1 MANKSGTTGYVMVG
15 STPYAFGKWKS
26 GMKGGAPKTT
36 NFTTGGF
43 QTVVPGVVES
53 TITLSGPWN
62 VGSMPLAIN
71 GVYVF
76 HLGLDTG
83 VELVVTAQVSGIE
96 PENDVEGTPSVSVTA
111 TSTGSFTAAII

>member
-1 MANKSGTTGYVMVG
+1 MPNKSGVTGYVAVG
-15 STPYAFGKWKS
+15 AAIYPFGKWKS
-26 GMKGGAPKTT
+26 AMKGGTPKTT
-36 NFTTGGF
+36 NFTTGGY

-76 HLGLDTG
+76 HLGVDAG
-83 VELVVTAQVSGIE
+83 IELLVTAQVSGLE
-96 PENDVEGTPSVSVTA
+96 PDNDVEGTPSVSVTA
-111 TSTGSFTAAII
+111 TSTGAFTAAII